1 MKVGIAYYPDAN
13 GDLRPIAALVGPRG
27 KDGTDGEQGLPGNDG
42 KEIDLSVTATHIV
55 WRYTGEEIWN
65 NLIALSELQG
75 DTGATG
81 ADGREIEL
89 NKGDTHLQW
98 RYVGGGSWT
107 NIVALSEITGQ
118 QGEQGIQGIQGIQGE
133 RGEDGGDFTVLGY
146 YDTLN
151 ALETA
156 VPNPNAGDAYGVGN
170 EAPYDIYIWDGVN
183 DEWKNN
189 GTIQGAKGDNG
200 ADGKSVE
207 LQTTASYIQWRNIG
221 DSTWQNVIALSAL
234 KGSDGNDGVDGKSVE
249 LQVTETHIQWKQS
262 DGAWQNLIL
271 LSSLKGKD
279 GADGIDGISEITTAT
294 DTTISGLLKGASGKV
309 ALAVKSD
316 ITALGIPAQ
325 DTTYADATTS
335 VAGLMSAND
344 KTKLNGIA
352 TGADV
357 SVNADWNASSGK
369 AQILNKPT
377 LPTVPTKTSDLT
389 NDSGFIATETDP
401 TVPSWAKAASKP
413 SYSASEVGAVPTT
426 RTVNGKALSSN
437 ITLTANDVSAVPTTQ
452 KGAANGVASL
462 NSSGKVTPEQTTSPI
477 FTLTANTQLALAHA
491 NTLVL
496 VNAPGGTGYYIY
508 VPSNAS
514 VAFPT
519 GTEIEIVRWGAG
531 STIIE
536 PSSGVTIRSSGSKRY
551 IANQYETVALKK
563 IGTNE
568 WLLVG
573 ALSDR

>member
-1 MKVGIAYYPDAN
+1 MSVGIAYYPDAN
-13 GDLRPIAALVGPRG
+13 GDLHPIAALVGPRG
-27 KDGTDGEQGLPGNDG
+27 KDGEQGLSGNDG
-42 KEIDLSVTATHIV
+42 REIELSVTSTHIA
-55 WRYTGEEIWN
+55 WRYTGEETWN

-89 NKGDTHLQW
+89 NKSDTHLQW

-146 YDTLN
+146 YATIN

-309 ALAVKSD
+309 APAVKSD
-316 ITALGIPAQ
+316 ITALGIPSQ
-325 DTTYADATTS
+325 DTTYSEATTS
-335 VAGLMSAND
+335 IAGLMSSGD
-344 KTKLNGIA
+344 KAKLNNIA

-377 LPTVPTKTSDLT
+377 IPDSYTKTESDSKYIQ
-389 NDSGFIATETDP
+389 NETDP
-401 TVPSWAKAASKP
+401 TVPAWAKQANKP
-413 SYSASEVGAVPTT
+413 SYTAAEVGAVPTT

-437 ITLTANDVSAVPTTQ
+437 VALTASDVSAVPTTRTVNG
-452 KGAANGVASL
+452 KALSSNITLNTGDVGISSTTVSLTTTGWSSNSRTITANGVTAS
-462 NSSGKVTPEQTTSPI
+462 NNVIVTPAPGAHYDNYIAAGIQCTGQGANSLT
-477 FTLTANTQLALAHA
+477 FTRKTANTSQITV
-491 NTLVL
+491 NVL
-496 VNAPGGTGYYIY
+496 
-508 VPSNAS
+508 
-514 VAFPT
+514 
-519 GTEIEIVRWGAG
+519 
-531 STIIE
+531 II
-536 PSSGVTIRSSGSKRY
+536 G
-551 IANQYETVALKK
+551 
-563 IGTNE
+563 
-568 WLLVG
+568 
-573 ALSDR
+573 